1 VIYKEVTVFQPI
13 LVHRIVGLFCLV
25 GCLVAGPRALA
36 QEFSADVVNKKTD
49 NSGVKKLYAG
59 KDKVRLELEGRN
71 ASFGPTALILDE
83 GQRKPIALMT
93 ERHMYMEAPQVMAAP
108 LVAQFWRVSDLND
121 ACPQWKKT
129 SERAG
134 PNKNWGSCR
143 KVGSESLNGRSA
155 VKYEG
160 VSTRGE
166 KSWVW
171 VDTKLHCVVKT
182 DGAEGSIELQ
192 NIQEGPQPASLF
204 EVPAGYTKFD
214 MGMMR
219 QRPQ

>member
-1 VIYKEVTVFQPI
+1 MVRH
-13 LVHRIVGLFCLV
+13 LVGFFCLA
-25 GCLVAGPRALA
+25 GCLVVGPHALA
-36 QEFSADVVNKKTD
+36 QEFSADVVNRKTD
-49 NSGVKKLYAG
+49 NLGLKKLYAG

-71 ASFGPTALILDE
+71 TAFGPTALILDE
-83 GQRKPIALMT
+83 GQHRLDEGQHRPIALMA
-93 ERHMYMEAPQVMAAP
+93 ERHMYMEAPPVMAAP
-108 LVAQFWRVSDLND
+108 LIAQFWRVSDVND

-129 SERAG
+129 SEQAG
-134 PNKNWGSCR
+134 PNKNWGNCT
-143 KVGSESLNGRSA
+143 KVGSDSLSGRSA

-160 VSTRGE
+160 VSARGE
-166 KSWVW
+166 KSYVW

-182 DGAEGSIELQ
+182 EGAEGSIELR
-192 NIQEGPQPASLF
+192 NIQEGPQPANLF

>member
-1 VIYKEVTVFQPI
+1 MVQTI
-13 LVHRIVGLFCLV
+13 LVRRIVGLFCLV
-25 GCLVAGPRALA
+25 GCLVVGPRALA
-36 QEFSADVVNKKTD
+36 QEFSADVLNKKTD
-49 NSGVKKLYAG
+49 NSGVKKLYAS

-71 ASFGPTALILDE
+71 TSFGPTALILDE
-83 GQRKPIALMT
+83 GQRRPIALMT

-108 LVAQFWRVSDLND
+108 LVAQFWRVSDVND
-121 ACPQWKKT
+121 ACPQWKKA
-129 SERAG
+129 SEQAG
-134 PNKNWGSCR
+134 PNKNWGSCT
-143 KVGSESLNGRSA
+143 KVGSDSLNGRSA

-171 VDTKLHCVVKT
+171 VDAKLHCVVKT
-182 DGAEGSIELQ
+182 DGAAGSIELQ